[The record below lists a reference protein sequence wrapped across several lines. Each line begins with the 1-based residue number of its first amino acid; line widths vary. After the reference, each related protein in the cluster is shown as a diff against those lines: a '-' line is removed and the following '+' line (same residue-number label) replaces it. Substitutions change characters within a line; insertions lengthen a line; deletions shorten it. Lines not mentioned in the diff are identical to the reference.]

1 MGLGQAG
8 GSRTGCRCSGP
19 KALAQGCGCVTRFL
33 GPLLRVLCSPEWGS
47 AGQRVGARVLG
58 AWGSAPGLAG
68 ARGLGLES
76 VGDGGCARF
85 SCLHNEILMTD
96 PFP

>member
-1 MGLGQAG
+1 MQLQWSQGLG
-8 GSRTGCRCSGP
+8 SG
-19 KALAQGCGCVTRFL
+19 AMAVATHSL
-33 GPLLRVLCSPEWGS
+33 GPPAPCPLCSPEWGWS
-47 AGQRVGARVLG
+47 GQRVGAGVLE

-68 ARGLGLES
+68 TRGLGLENM
-76 VGDGGCARF
+76 GDGGCARF